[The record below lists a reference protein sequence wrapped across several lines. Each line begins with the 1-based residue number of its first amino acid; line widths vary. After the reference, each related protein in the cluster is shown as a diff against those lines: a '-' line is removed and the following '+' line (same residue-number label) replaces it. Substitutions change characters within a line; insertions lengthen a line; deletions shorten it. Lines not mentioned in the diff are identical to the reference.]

1 MWVASGPLVRS
12 DCRWPAR
19 RKQEN
24 ERSRMRVS
32 KKNEI
37 NSKSKIEKV
46 SQRKISPVATA
57 AAGRRMLSTEK
68 RSRDVRYRQLVT
80 VLPLPNEDICLKKSI
95 LLWRISSEV
104 SKGTISE
111 KILDSLEMVEELD
124 SISPMISSETAKSS
138 MRIAYGYV
146 VVASILSFN
155 PDVEADDYYSAMQR
169 IWTERINKMEL
180 VRSMGFFPRCWREV
194 RKELEAVVV
203 AMVGGERVH
212 TYELRKEVVRVALES
227 LRAFLV
233 ITARDLGLP
242 FLGAV
247 SGYVQWKYHDLDGF
261 RRNRPK
267 GLCPMP
273 EDNISSPGQPPSN
286 GCGPKQE
293 ASAALMQGD
302 APNGNGGVSH
312 VPVIGDSN
320 LGDGIRLMQTQ
331 AIHNVQAAL
340 KSSALNMQLAVEDP
354 LPNALEMDR
363 QMENK
368 SKIGCEDRNSKSSK
382 EIPHNS
388 LRDPKTMGEA
398 TEIGHSKEPNT
409 GNLRGTSSEGQCTN
423 SHGRMI

>member
-1 MWVASGPLVRS
+1 M
-12 DCRWPAR
+12 
-19 RKQEN
+19 
-24 ERSRMRVS
+24 
-32 KKNEI
+32 
-37 NSKSKIEKV
+37 
-46 SQRKISPVATA
+46 
-57 AAGRRMLSTEK
+57 
-68 RSRDVRYRQLVT
+68 
-80 VLPLPNEDICLKKSI
+80 VLPLPDEDICLKKSI
-95 LLWRISSEV
+95 LLRRISSEV

-138 MRIAYGYV
+138 MRTAYGYV

-155 PDVEADDYYSAMQR
+155 PDDEAGDYYSAMQR

-203 AMVGGERVH
+203 AVVGGERVH

-233 ITARDLGLP
+233 ITARDLGLL

-247 SGYVQWKYHDLDGF
+247 SGYVQWKYHGLDGF
-261 RRNRPK
+261 WRSVVSSTLEIDQR
-267 GLCPMP
+267 GCAPMP
-273 EDNISSPGQPPSN
+273 EHNISSPGQPPSN

-293 ASAALMQGD
+293 ATTALMQGY

-340 KSSALNMQLAVEDP
+340 KSSALNLQLAMEDP
-354 LPNALEMDR
+354 LPSALEMDR

-382 EIPHNS
+382 EIPHNG
-388 LRDPKTMGEA
+388 LEDPKTMGEA
-398 TEIGHSKEPNT
+398 TEIVG
-409 GNLRGTSSEGQCTN
+409 
-423 SHGRMI
+423 

>member
-1 MWVASGPLVRS
+1 MVFIIGETLDPNIPDLQLTSGAHWHVFVGGFHCLSSFYTCVEGIIYRGKLS
-12 DCRWPAR
+12 LICAIKRALMDRMTMGSL
-19 RKQEN
+19 
-24 ERSRMRVS
+24 RSRTIAGWTLEFVLRQP
-32 KKNEI
+32 I
-37 NSKSKIEKV
+37 NDWIV
-46 SQRKISPVATA
+46 NR
-57 AAGRRMLSTEK
+57 
-68 RSRDVRYRQLVT
+68 LVT
-80 VLPLPNEDICLKKSI
+80 VLPLPDEDICLKKSI
-95 LLWRISSEV
+95 LLRRISSEV

-138 MRIAYGYV
+138 MRTAYGYV

-155 PDVEADDYYSAMQR
+155 PDDEAGDYYSAMQR

-180 VRSMGFFPRCWREV
+180 M
-194 RKELEAVVV
+194 LERGDEG
-203 AMVGGERVH
+203 VGGSGCGSGRWERVH

-261 RRNRPK
+261 RRSVVSSTLETDQR
-267 GLCPMP
+267 GCAPMP

-312 VPVIGDSN
+312 VPMIGDSN

-331 AIHNVQAAL
+331 AIHNV
-340 KSSALNMQLAVEDP
+340 
-354 LPNALEMDR
+354 
-363 QMENK
+363 
-368 SKIGCEDRNSKSSK
+368 
-382 EIPHNS
+382 
-388 LRDPKTMGEA
+388 
-398 TEIGHSKEPNT
+398 
-409 GNLRGTSSEGQCTN
+409 
-423 SHGRMI
+423 

>member
-1 MWVASGPLVRS
+1 MEKEKSADAIKEGIIYRGKLSFICAIKRALMDRMTMGSL
-12 DCRWPAR
+12 
-19 RKQEN
+19 
-24 ERSRMRVS
+24 RSRTIAGWMLEFVLRQP
-32 KKNEI
+32 I
-37 NSKSKIEKV
+37 NDWIV
-46 SQRKISPVATA
+46 NR
-57 AAGRRMLSTEK
+57 
-68 RSRDVRYRQLVT
+68 LVT
-80 VLPLPNEDICLKKSI
+80 VLNLPDEDICLKKSI
-95 LLWRISSEV
+95 LLRSISSKV

-138 MRIAYGYV
+138 MTTAYGYV

-155 PDVEADDYYSAMQR
+155 PDDEAGDYYSAMQR

-203 AMVGGERVH
+203 AVVGGERVH
-212 TYELRKEVVRVALES
+212 TCELRKEVVRVALES

-242 FLGAV
+242 LLGVV
-247 SGYVQWKYHDLDGF
+247 SGYVQWKYHDLDCFWRSVVSSTLETDQRG
-261 RRNRPK
+261 
-267 GLCPMP
+267 CAPMP

-331 AIHNVQAAL
+331 AIHNVQSAL
-340 KSSALNMQLAVEDP
+340 KSSALNLQLAMEDP

-382 EIPHNS
+382 EIPHNA
-388 LRDPKTMGEA
+388 LGDPKTMGEA
-398 TEIGHSKEPNT
+398 TEIVG
-409 GNLRGTSSEGQCTN
+409 
-423 SHGRMI
+423 